1 MQEVRCPDCGHSAD
15 VDDREPIWG
24 AGGSEE
30 ALKCPECGHLDLVSV
45 LNTDAR
51 RLVFEAAVSR
61 WLVRLEERVQPR
73 SEPKGAA

>member
-1 MQEVRCPDCGHSAD
+1 MQEVRCPNCGHSAD

-30 ALKCPECGHLDLVSV
+30 ALKCPECSHLDLVSV

-73 SEPKGAA
+73 SEPKGVA